1 MDEIINYAGNGLMA
15 IGYVWIIA
23 KSAEWFFGKV
33 LFRKVF
39 KRREKDRKQAA
50 INELYDAYELGDMKP
65 GDDLK
70 ITTKGGLVV
79 FMYRSPEE

>member
-1 MDEIINYAGNGLMA
+1 MDEIIKYATIGLMA
-15 IGYVWIIA
+15 VGYFWIIA
-23 KSAEWFFGKV
+23 KSVEWFFGEV
-33 LFRKVF
+33 LFRKAF
-39 KRREKDRKQAA
+39 KRKEKDRKQAA

-79 FMYRSPEE
+79 FMYRRPEE